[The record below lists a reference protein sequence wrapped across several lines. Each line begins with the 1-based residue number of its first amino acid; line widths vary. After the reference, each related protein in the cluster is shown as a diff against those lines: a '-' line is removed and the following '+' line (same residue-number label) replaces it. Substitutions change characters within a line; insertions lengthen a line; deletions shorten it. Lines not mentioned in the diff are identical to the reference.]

1 MNWKRLLISLI
12 LITVLAGGGYW
23 AYLQFLA
30 PQPHTTAV
38 AANVTNP
45 NTIAIDTG
53 ADTIAAEAQVVP
65 LAHANLSMPIGGE
78 ITALLVAAG
87 DNVQPGD
94 PLLQLDSR
102 DQEIV
107 LQQAETAVLQAQANL
122 ATATAG
128 LSAAQVGLDAA
139 NVAVTAATAEL
150 ALLTAPPT
158 AAQIALQEAMVAA
171 AAAGIQQAAGSQA
184 VVLEGSGATAIG
196 VAEAELSAAQA
207 QLVAARIVNEP
218 LIQNEDAN
226 AEDRQQAQLRLTA
239 ALAGVTAAQARLD
252 ELRAGATAAERS
264 AAAGAVG
271 AASGQRDAVQA
282 QLDLLLAGER
292 PAAIAAAQAK
302 VDQAQRVVAEAEL
315 RVTQAETAVAQAAAA
330 VVVAQTAVAA
340 AQSAL
345 DKMTLTAPF
354 AGVVAH
360 VPVKVG
366 ELVSSGFPVLT
377 LADFSEWRI
386 ETTDLTE
393 LNVVAI
399 KLGDAVNVT
408 IDAFPGVTL
417 RGRIV
422 DIAATA
428 AITRGDVTYAVTIAP
443 DATDLPLRWGMTAFV
458 TARETAV
465 ETAVTTN
472 NAGQSTALE
481 TTVFSEAALEP
492 LLFAN
497 LSLPTGGQ
505 VAEIF
510 VAEGDNVNG
519 GDPLLRLD
527 STDVEIALQQAEAQL
542 ATAESGLVVARTQLQ
557 LAQAGIDTAVGQVV
571 VAQAQLDLVQSDP
584 LPEEIAATQAGVAAA
599 QAGITQAAGSRDA
612 ALDFVTTSAI
622 LTAEANLAAATAER
636 VTLENQ
642 YETILTTCVDLPD
655 GSEICPLYGPVEE
668 GTRAQLAAA
677 RAGEAAAQAALN
689 QLRAGPTGAQQAAAG
704 GGVTIAVA
712 NQAIAQAR
720 LDLLLAGATPE
731 QVALAAVG
739 VAQAEVRVALA
750 EVRVMEAEAAVAQ
763 AEAQAAAARVA
774 VNAAQIAL
782 ERMTLTAPFAGV
794 AAAIRVNTGE
804 LVGPGL
810 PLLTLADFSGW
821 QVQTTDLTELDVA
834 RITAGSPVDVR
845 FDAIPNTALSG
856 VVTEVALTP
865 GLSQGDVVYKVT
877 ARLQPAPNLP
887 LRWGMTA
894 LVDIEGGD

>member
-1 MNWKRLLISLI
+1 MNWKRLLISLT
-12 LITVLAGGGYW
+12 LITVLVGGGYW

-38 AANVTNP
+38 AANVTDP

-65 LAHANLSMPIGGE
+65 LAHATLSMPIGGE

-87 DNVQPGD
+87 DSVQPGD

-184 VVLEGSGATAIG
+184 VVLEGSSATAIG

-207 QLVAARIVNEP
+207 QLVAARIINEP
-218 LIQNEDAN
+218 LTQNEDAD
-226 AEDRQQAQLRLTA
+226 ADDRQQAQLRLTA
-239 ALAGVTAAQARLD
+239 ALAGVTAAQSRLD

-282 QLDLLLAGER
+282 QLDLLHAGER

-302 VDQAQRVVAEAEL
+302 VDQAQRAIAEAEL

-330 VVVAQTAVAA
+330 VVVAETAVVA

-354 AGVVAH
+354 AGVVAN

-408 IDAFPGVTL
+408 IDAFPGITL

-428 AITRGDVTYAVTIAP
+428 AITRGDVTYAVTIAL
-443 DATDLPLRWGMTAFV
+443 DDTDLPLRWGMTAFV
-458 TARETAV
+458 TVGTTAV
-465 ETAVTTN
+465 RTAATTN
-472 NAGQSTALE
+472 NAGQSTAALE
-481 TTVFSEAALEP
+481 TTVFSEGALEP

-505 VAEIF
+505 VVEIL
-510 VAEGDNVNG
+510 VAEGQSVNS

-527 STDVEIALQQAEAQL
+527 SADVEIALQQAEAQL
-542 ATAESGLVVARTQLQ
+542 ATAESGLIVAQTQWQ
-557 LAQAGIDTAVGQVV
+557 LAQAGVDTAVGQVV

-584 LPEEIAATQAGVAAA
+584 LPEEIAAAQAGVTAA

-612 ALDFVTTSAI
+612 ALDFATTSAI
-622 LTAEANLAAATAER
+622 LTAEANLATATAER

-712 NQAIAQAR
+712 NQAVAQAR

-739 VAQAEVRVALA
+739 VTQAEVGVALA

-810 PLLTLADFSGW
+810 PLLTLADLSGW

-834 RITAGSPVDVR
+834 RITAGSPIDVR
-845 FDAIPNTALSG
+845 FDAIPNAALSG

-865 GLSQGDVVYKVT
+865 GLAQGDVVYKVT
-877 ARLQPAPNLP
+877 ARLQPAPDLP

-894 LVDIEGGD
+894 LVDIDS